1 MLDKLKPLEKFI
13 QPFEQFTT
21 TKRSTIMIVWV
32 ILLFAFW
39 TFSSR
44 GDTHLF
50 PTPTQVL
57 KGFGTLWCEGL
68 VVHLGSSLML
78 CAQAVMYSVVIS
90 LTFSYMTVIPLFN
103 SWGTFVSKLRFLP
116 LTGIAFYVSIFIKDA
131 RNIQIWVLV
140 MFMSTFLITS
150 LMQMI
155 KDIPQ
160 EEFDHARTLGCN
172 RWQTLWEVVIKGRLD
187 YVLELVRQN
196 LAIVWMMLV
205 SIESILI
212 AAGGLGV
219 LIKNGDKVGDN
230 GRVIA
235 VQIII
240 VLVGLTLDFVITQ
253 IRKLTFRYS
262 NY

>member
-1 MLDKLKPLEKFI
+1 MKKLFT
-13 QPFEQFTT
+13 PFEEVKGYSKTLVLTGWFI
-21 TKRSTIMIVWV
+21 S
-32 ILLFAFW
+32 LLAFW
-39 TFSSR
+39 GICAIGT
-44 GDTHLF
+44 THLF

-57 KGFGTLWCEGL
+57 NGFIQIWNDGVTS
-68 VVHLGSSLML
+68 HLASSISL
-78 CAQAVMYSVVIS
+78 CAQAVFYSVIIS
-90 LTFSYMTVIPLFN
+90 MFFAYLTTIPFFKT
-103 SWGTFVSKLRFLP
+103 WGTFISKLRFLP
-116 LTGIAFYVSIFIKDA
+116 LAGIAFYITILINDA
-131 RNIQIWVLV
+131 RQIQVWVLV
-140 MFMSTFLITS
+140 MFMSTYLITS
-150 LMQMI
+150 LIQMI

-172 RWQTLWEVVIKGRLD
+172 RWEILWEVVIKGRID
-187 YVLELVRQN
+187 YVFELVRQN

-235 VQIII
+235 IQIII
-240 VLVGLTLDFVITQ
+240 ILVGISLDLLITKL
-253 IRKLTFRYS
+253 RKLIFRYS